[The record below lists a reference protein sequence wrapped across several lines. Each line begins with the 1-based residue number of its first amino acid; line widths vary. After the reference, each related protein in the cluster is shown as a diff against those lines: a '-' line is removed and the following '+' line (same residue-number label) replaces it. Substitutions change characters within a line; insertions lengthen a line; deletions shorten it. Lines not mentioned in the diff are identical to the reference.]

1 MLPTRTLVA
10 FLQLP
15 LERGQDRGPGG
26 GVLLHLFVIAT
37 DDVAPSGE
45 SDGLGLVID
54 ILAPLCNGERD
65 EGSGVVEHEFAH
77 EFVGALPNAENVEKP
92 ARLEFGD
99 CFRADHAAI
108 RDDADPADG
117 KALAQP
123 VDDGDK
129 AARIGGVAGPHL
141 CANRPAVAIEQHRED
156 HLIEIRPMVLG
167 KAALSEG
174 LSARSLEI
182 EAGRVHE
189 HEIERAEQIAPPREQ
204 FLLDDVLQATRRE
217 GRGAVLLIFG

>member
-1 MLPTRTLVA
+1 VTALA
-10 FLQLP
+10 
-15 LERGQDRGPGG
+15 
-26 GVLLHLFVIAT
+26 
-37 DDVAPSGE
+37 
-45 SDGLGLVID
+45 D

-65 EGSGVVEHEFAH
+65 ERSGIVEHQFAH

-141 CANRPAVAIEQHRED
+141 CANRPAVAIEHHRED
-156 HLIEIRPMVLG
+156 HLIEIR
-167 KAALSEG
+167 
-174 LSARSLEI
+174 R
-182 EAGRVHE
+182 
-189 HEIERAEQIAPPREQ
+189 
-204 FLLDDVLQATRRE
+204 
-217 GRGAVLLIFG
+217 